1 MLSFIFRRLLIAIPL
16 VLLSSVLVFLLVANA
31 GDPLAELKGRNPPVP
46 EETIKLREQQLGLDK
61 PLPQRYVT
69 WLGNFVQGDMGK
81 SIRGVEV
88 RPLLWQRL
96 KITLRMVVLAS
107 IIAVILA
114 IGAGVLSAVKQ
125 YTPTD
130 YTFTFLGFLFLSMP
144 VFWLAALL
152 KEYGAIRLNAL
163 FGEQVV
169 YTVGAET
176 PNLTGGLGT
185 KLADWGGHLILPTV
199 ALALISFAAWS
210 RYQRATMLDV
220 LGSDYIRLAR
230 AKGLSRSRV
239 MTRHAL
245 RNALIPLVTVVAID
259 IGAVFGGAVITERV
273 FAWQGMGALLVQGV
287 QTSDVNVLLAWLM
300 VTSVLVILFNLIA
313 DVLYAVLDP
322 RIRYG

>member
-1 MLSFIFRRLLIAIPL
+1 
-16 VLLSSVLVFLLVANA
+16 VLVFLLVANA
-31 GDPLAELKGRNPPVP
+31 GDPLADLKGRNPPVP

-69 WLGNFVQGDMGK
+69 WLGNFVQGDMGT

-96 KITLRMVVLAS
+96 KVTLRMVVLAM
-107 IIAVILA
+107 IIAVVLA

-163 FGEQVV
+163 FGDQVV

-259 IGAVFGGAVITERV
+259 IGAVFGGAIITEKV

>member
-1 MLSFIFRRLLIAIPL
+1 MVSFIVRRILISIPL
-16 VLLSSVLVFLLVANA
+16 VLLSSVLVFILVAYS
-31 GDPLAELKGRNPPVP
+31 GDPLADLKGRNPPVP
-46 EETIKLREQQLGLDK
+46 PQVIEQREKNLGLDK
-61 PLPQRYVT
+61 PLPTRYVT

-81 SIRGVEV
+81 TIRGVEV
-88 RPLLWQRL
+88 RPLLGQRL
-96 KITLRMVVLAS
+96 IITLRMVILAS
-107 IIAVILA
+107 IVAIVLA
-114 IGAGVLSAVKQ
+114 IAAGVLSAVKQ

-152 KEYGAIRLNAL
+152 KEYGAIRLNNL
-163 FGEQVV
+163 FGDQVV
-169 YTVGAET
+169 FTVGAET
-176 PNLTGGLGT
+176 PNLTGSLGHR
-185 KLADWGGHLILPTV
+185 LADYAGHLILPTI
-199 ALALISFAAWS
+199 ALALITFAAWS

-239 MTRHAL
+239 MVRHAL

-259 IGAVFGGAVITERV
+259 TGAIFGGAIITERV
-273 FAWQGMGALLVQGV
+273 FSWQGMGQLLIQGV
-287 QTSDVNVLLAWLM
+287 ETSDVNILLAWLM
-300 VTSVLVILFNLIA
+300 VTSVLVVLFNLIA